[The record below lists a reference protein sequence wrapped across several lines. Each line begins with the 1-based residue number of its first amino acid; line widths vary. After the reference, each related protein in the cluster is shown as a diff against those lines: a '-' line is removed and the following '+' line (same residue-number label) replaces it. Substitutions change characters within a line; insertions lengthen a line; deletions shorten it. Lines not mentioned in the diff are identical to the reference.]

1 MDPQLHPWCLPHTF
15 QISDW
20 KLVEDTTCMK
30 LDSLWWLDAW
40 VWADSNESWTCGR
53 CSGVMWPMNCFGRNR
68 CHLICIT
75 QEIRYHRTSQPINQ
89 KVWKP
94 EIHTNCSSPFVVFN
108 CKGIP
113 DSCPFCCGVN
123 LQIKETYHQTP
134 GNPGYPTC
142 LPSQYSCW
150 LFHCPC
156 CNYCGQYRSLSL
168 SPWIMAFVIAL
179 AQILEGQQLTYSRFV
194 SGIKRLLINANLSRY
209 STLFFNFSLT
219 RDYNIVYAIKH
230 WFKLKYYLFV
240 LVIIFYI
247 LSLN

>member
-1 MDPQLHPWCLPHTF
+1 MDPQLLSWCLPHTF

-20 KLVEDTTCMK
+20 KLEEDTTSMK
-30 LDSLWWLDAW
+30 LGSYRWLDAC
-40 VWADSNESWTCGR
+40 VWPDSNESWTCGR
-53 CSGVMWPMNCFGRNR
+53 CSGVWPMNCFGRNR

-75 QEIRYHRTSQPINQ
+75 QEIRYHRTGQPINQ

-123 LQIKETYHQTP
+123 LHIKETYHQTP

-168 SPWIMAFVIAL
+168 WPWIMAFVIAL